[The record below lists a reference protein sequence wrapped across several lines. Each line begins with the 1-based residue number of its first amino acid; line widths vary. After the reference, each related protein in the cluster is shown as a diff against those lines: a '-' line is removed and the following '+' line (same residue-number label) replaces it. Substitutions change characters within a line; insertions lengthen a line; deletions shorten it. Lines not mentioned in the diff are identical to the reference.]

1 MSQICSGRIQQL
13 WAIPI
18 LLVAVWIRCFPSPIR
33 VHNTQIPR
41 FLAKV
46 EQDILQWKIGK
57 IVNIIQVEQLK
68 AGTGGEW
75 EKWSNSAMEVRGTG
89 KRNSLIEP
97 GNKKGKKGRW
107 KWAPAVPGKQN
118 LGPIQQEKTK
128 RKQDAEGF
136 GHLTS
141 RSYFRLLFG
150 CTSKHP
156 PWKRSTAPANTKI
169 KGLEGV

>member
-1 MSQICSGRIQQL
+1 MILKSASFLSFWCPNCCFCCGNIDFCSIKMSQICSGRIQQL

-57 IVNIIQVEQLK
+57 TVNIIQVEQLK

-75 EKWSNSAMEVRGTG
+75 EKGKMVKFSNGGEGDW
-89 KRNSLIEP
+89 E
-97 GNKKGKKGRW
+97 
-107 KWAPAVPGKQN
+107 
-118 LGPIQQEKTK
+118 EKFIN
-128 RKQDAEGF
+128 RAWQ
-136 GHLTS
+136 
-141 RSYFRLLFG
+141 
-150 CTSKHP
+150 
-156 PWKRSTAPANTKI
+156 
-169 KGLEGV
+169 

>member
-1 MSQICSGRIQQL
+1 MILKSASFLSFWCPNCCFCCGNIDFCSIKMSQICSGRIQQL

-41 FLAKV
+41 FSAKV

-68 AGTGGEW
+68 AGTKGEW

-107 KWAPAVPGKQN
+107 K
-118 LGPIQQEKTK
+118 
-128 RKQDAEGF
+128 
-136 GHLTS
+136 
-141 RSYFRLLFG
+141 
-150 CTSKHP
+150 
-156 PWKRSTAPANTKI
+156 
-169 KGLEGV
+169 